1 MIAVLF
7 EANAEPAH
15 QARYRSRMF
24 PLSPAFSLKGEGVVR
39 ADIILGGTLSGEG
52 EHRFR
57 NSCSFSSRFL
67 MLTLITIILSA

>member
-7 EANAEPAH
+7 EAKAEPAH

-24 PLSPAFSLKGEGVVR
+24 PLTPALSLKGEGVVR

-57 NSCSFSSRFL
+57 NSCSFAFRFL
-67 MLTLITIILSA
+67 ILILITIIVMA